1 MAMMP
6 KIRVGTIPLLPKK
19 FNPIKLLESVCC
31 HSLMSPVTSLDL
43 LRPMYPRMTV
53 TKRNPMPVAIVR
65 GSAIIVRAWEVAG
78 SVEQHSMVRSPLGEG
93 TGLDRLACS
102 I

>member
-19 FNPIKLLESVCC
+19 LRPIKLFESVCC

-43 LRPMYPRMTV
+43 LRPRYPRMTV
-53 TKRNPMPVAIVR
+53 TMRNPTPVAIVR
-65 GSAIIVRAWEVAG
+65 GSAIIFRAWEVAG
-78 SVEQHSMVRSPLGEG
+78 GVEQHSIVRSPLGG
-93 TGLDRLACS
+93 GQAWTD
-102 I
+102 